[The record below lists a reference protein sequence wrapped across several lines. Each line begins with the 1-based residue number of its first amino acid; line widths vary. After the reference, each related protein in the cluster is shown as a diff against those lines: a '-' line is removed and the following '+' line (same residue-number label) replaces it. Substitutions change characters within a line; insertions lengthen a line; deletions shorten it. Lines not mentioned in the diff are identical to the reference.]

1 MEVARKKDYLPV
13 TVTTSPKELIS
24 MSVEQN
30 FVPVVDDREAFIG
43 IVTRQKIMEYCME
56 QYFQKAEHAIS

>member
-1 MEVARKKDYLPV
+1 MA
-13 TVTTSPKELIS
+13 
-24 MSVEQN
+24 VEQN